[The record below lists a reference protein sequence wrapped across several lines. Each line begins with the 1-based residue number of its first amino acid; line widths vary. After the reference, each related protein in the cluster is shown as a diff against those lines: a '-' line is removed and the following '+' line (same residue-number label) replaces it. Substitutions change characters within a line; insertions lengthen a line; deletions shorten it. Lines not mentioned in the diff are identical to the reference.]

1 MLQASMRHMKNSMD
15 KFSNHVRNILHGFFL
30 SIGTTIAEPSTIL
43 PLIVNYFGGS
53 SMLVGFFAAL
63 LRGGAIVV
71 QLFAAFQ
78 AQSYQLMLPYIR
90 RVFLIRFF
98 AWFFIGLSI
107 VLFGKD
113 SPNLTLFCIG
123 LGLFIFSFSAG
134 FGAIY
139 FKDIIGK
146 IFSHKFRGK
155 TMAYRQFFSA
165 VGGLISGALA
175 ALILEYFPEPMSYG
189 YLFIISSFIMG
200 LGYIAF
206 GTIDESIKKEVTQRE
221 NSFKKFLHNSLQLLK
236 ADKDLQ
242 IQLTTFLLA
251 YGYLISLPFIILD
264 AQSKIHLD
272 GVAIG
277 SLITTQMVGAM
288 LSNFLW
294 GKLSGKGFNKLTA
307 NISITL
313 YIFAIIT
320 AFYAS
325 SLYAYMFIF
334 FIIGGAID
342 GNRIASGN
350 LILALAPAEKRP
362 VYVALQINIISFGLF
377 FSLLGGILLHYFDYS
392 VLYSITIFILGIA
405 LFFSLK
411 LKDPL

>member
-1 MLQASMRHMKNSMD
+1 MD
-15 KFSNHVRNILHGFFL
+15 KFSNHVKNILHGFFL

-53 SMLVGFFAAL
+53 SLLVGLFAAL
-63 LRGGAIVV
+63 LRGGAIFV

-78 AQSYQLMLPYIR
+78 AQSYRLMLPFMR

-98 AWFFIGLSI
+98 AWFFIGVNILI
-107 VLFGKD
+107 FGKE
-113 SPNLTLFCIG
+113 SPNTTLFFIG
-123 LGLFIFSFSAG
+123 LGLFVFSFSAG

-165 VGGLISGALA
+165 FGGLISGALA
-175 ALILEYFPEPMSYG
+175 ALILESYPAPTNYG

-206 GTIDESIKKEVTQRE
+206 GSVSEPVKEVVTKRE
-221 NSFKKFLHNSLQLLK
+221 NSFKKFLQNSLTLLK

-242 IQLTTFLLA
+242 IQLTTFLFA

-264 AQSKIHLD
+264 AQSKIDLN

-277 SLITTQMVGAM
+277 TLITTQMIGAM
-288 LSNFLW
+288 LSNFVW
-294 GKLSGKGFNKLTA
+294 GKLSSNGLNRLTA
-307 NISITL
+307 NISISL
-313 YIFAIIT
+313 YILAIVV
-320 AFYAS
+320 ALNAS
-325 SLYAYMFIF
+325 SLYAYTFIF

-350 LILALAPAEKRP
+350 LILALAPSEKRP
-362 VYVALQINIISFGLF
+362 VYIALQINIISFGLF
-377 FSLLGGILLHYFDYS
+377 FSLVGGILLHYFNYTTLYS
-392 VLYSITIFILGIA
+392 VTILVLLISL
-405 LFFSLK
+405 LFSFK
-411 LKDPL
+411 LKDELDISQA

>member
-1 MLQASMRHMKNSMD
+1 MD

-53 SMLVGFFAAL
+53 SILVGFFAAL

-78 AQSYQLMLPYIR
+78 AQSYKLMLPYIR
-90 RVFLIRFF
+90 RVFLVRFV
-98 AWFFIGLSI
+98 AWFLIGVAII
-107 VLFGKD
+107 VFGENH
-113 SPNLTLFCIG
+113 PNLTLAAIG

-165 VGGLISGALA
+165 GGGLISGALA
-175 ALILEYFPEPMSYG
+175 AMILEYFPAPQSYG

-200 LGYIAF
+200 LGYISF
-206 GTIDESIKKEVTQRE
+206 GTIDEPEKEKVSQRE
-221 NSFKKFLHNSLQLLK
+221 NSFKKFLHNSWLLLK
-236 ADKDLQ
+236 SDKDLQ

-251 YGYLISLPFIILD
+251 YGYLLSLPFIILD
-264 AQSKIHLD
+264 AQTKIELD
-272 GVAIG
+272 GVAVG
-277 SLITTQMVGAM
+277 SLITTQMIGAM

-294 GKLSGKGFNKLTA
+294 GRLSGKGLNKLTA
-307 NISITL
+307 NISISL
-313 YIFAIIT
+313 YIIAMIL
-320 AFYAS
+320 AFNAS
-325 SLYAYMFIF
+325 SLYQYMFIF
-334 FIIGGAID
+334 FIVGAAID

-377 FSLLGGILLHYFDYS
+377 FSLFGGIILHFFNYTLLYS
-392 VLYSITIFILGIA
+392 VTIFML
-405 LFFSLK
+405 LLSLYFSFK
-411 LKDPL
+411 LKD

>member
-1 MLQASMRHMKNSMD
+1 MD

-30 SIGTTIAEPSTIL
+30 SVGTTIAEPSTIL

-53 SMLVGFFAAL
+53 SILVGFFAAL

-90 RVFLIRFF
+90 RVFVVRFL
-98 AWFFIGLSI
+98 AWFFIGVAI
-107 VLFGKD
+107 ILFGED
-113 SPNLTLFCIG
+113 SPNLTLFSIG

-165 VGGLISGALA
+165 FGGLISGALA
-175 ALILEYFPEPMSYG
+175 ALILEYYPAPQSYG

-200 LGYIAF
+200 LGYISF
-206 GTIDESIKKEVTQRE
+206 GTVDEPKKEKVTE
-221 NSFKKFLHNSLQLLK
+221 KEKSFKKFLHNSWLLLK
-236 ADKDLQ
+236 SDKDLQ

-264 AQSKIHLD
+264 AQTKIDLD

-294 GKLSGKGFNKLTA
+294 GRLSGKGLNRLTA
-307 NISITL
+307 NISISL
-313 YIFAIIT
+313 YIIAIVV
-320 AFYAS
+320 ALNAS
-325 SLYAYMFIF
+325 SLYEYMFIF

-342 GNRIASGN
+342 GNRIASSN
-350 LILALAPAEKRP
+350 LILALAPPEKRP
-362 VYVALQINIISFGLF
+362 VYVALQMNIISFGLF
-377 FSLLGGILLHYFDYS
+377 FSLLGGIILHFSNYTLLYS
-392 VLYSITIFILGIA
+392 VTITMLFLSLY
-405 LFFSLK
+405 FSFK
-411 LKDPL
+411 LKD

>member
-1 MLQASMRHMKNSMD
+1 MRHTKNSMD

-30 SIGTTIAEPSTIL
+30 SVGTTIAEPSTIL

-53 SMLVGFFAAL
+53 SLLVGFFASL
-63 LRGGAIVV
+63 LRGGAILV

-78 AQSYQLMLPYIR
+78 AQSYALMLPYIR
-90 RVFLIRFF
+90 RVFLIRFL
-98 AWFFIGLSI
+98 AWFFIGVSI
-107 VLFGKD
+107 IVFGES
-113 SPNLTLFCIG
+113 SPNLTLFSIG

-165 VGGLISGALA
+165 FGGLISGALA
-175 ALILEYFPEPMSYG
+175 ALVLEYFPAPQSYG

-206 GTIDESIKKEVTQRE
+206 GTVDEPVKKELSE
-221 NSFKKFLHNSLQLLK
+221 KEKSFAKFLSNSLALLK
-236 ADKDLQ
+236 SDKQLQ

-251 YGYLISLPFIILD
+251 YSYLISLPFIILD
-264 AQSKIHLD
+264 AQVKIDLN

-277 SLITTQMVGAM
+277 SLITAQMVGAM

-294 GKLSGKGFNKLTA
+294 GRLSGRGLNRLTA

-313 YIFAIIT
+313 YIIAIIM
-320 AFYAS
+320 AFSAA
-325 SLYAYMFIF
+325 SLYMYMAIF
-334 FIIGGAID
+334 FIIGGAVD

-350 LILALAPAEKRP
+350 LILALAPPQKRP

-377 FSLLGGILLHYFDYS
+377 FSLLGGAILHFSNYDT
-392 VLYSITIFILGIA
+392 LYSLSIGMLLVS
-405 LFFSLK
+405 LFFSFK
-411 LKDPL
+411 LKD